1 MADGLFDP
9 SRLYQVLKEANLLPS
24 HSTNSPPSGNTAAY
38 NSSTNRIMSPTDDD
52 TFLPHEMAHAV
63 QFNLLQN
70 AALRIQK
77 KKKEGD
83 KITEKENQFLEAA
96 QKIFEEDFSFMP
108 DRRGKAAAEIGK
120 EARKAQ
126 LKTMYDPLDRS
137 AGFNAYRTEPTELQG
152 WGVGEMSSKIGT
164 KKGKEGTSH
173 LNPTSTTEFDLL
185 LSMYQQLPAN
195 IRQTFTDK
203 RRQAVKENREADNF
217 REDPRWS
224 MYRFDDIFSD
234 PFKPTIK

>member
-1 MADGLFDP
+1 MTEGLFDP
-9 SRLYQVLKEANLLPS
+9 SRLYQVLKEASLLPA
-24 HSTNSPPSGNTAAY
+24 HSPYSPPSGNTAAY
-38 NSSTNRIMSPTDDD
+38 NSSTNRIMSPTEDD
-52 TFLPHEMAHAV
+52 TFLPHEMTHAV

-83 KITEKENQFLEAA
+83 KITEKEKQFLEAA
-96 QKIFEEDFSFMP
+96 QKIFEEDFAFLP
-108 DRRGKAAAEIGK
+108 DNKGKAATKMGK
-120 EARKAQ
+120 ASREGQ
-126 LKTMYDPLDRS
+126 LKTMYFPSGRS

-152 WGVGEMSSKIGT
+152 WGVGEMSSKIGS
-164 KKGKEGTSH
+164 KKGEEGTSH

-185 LSMYQQLPAN
+185 LSMYQQLPSN
-195 IRQTFTDK
+195 IRQTFTEK

-224 MYRFDDIFSD
+224 MYPFDDLFSD